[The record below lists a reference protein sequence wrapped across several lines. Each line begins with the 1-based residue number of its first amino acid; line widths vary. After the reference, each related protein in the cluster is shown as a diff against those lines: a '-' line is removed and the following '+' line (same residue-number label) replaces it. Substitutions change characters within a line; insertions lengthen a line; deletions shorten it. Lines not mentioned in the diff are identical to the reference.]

1 MGERDKN
8 EGREFNLY
16 PTNQEAATRERERK
30 LRVLKRIS
38 EALGRPIEDFYKASA
53 ESDCPKDEPSSGV

>member
-16 PTNQEAATRERERK
+16 PTNQEAADSERERK

-38 EALGRPIEDFYKASA
+38 EAIGRPVEDFYKISTEAKP
-53 ESDCPKDEPSSGV
+53 PKEEPSSGG

>member
-8 EGREFNLY
+8 EGREFNLS
-16 PTNQEAATRERERK
+16 PTNQEAAARDRERK

-38 EALGRPIEDFYKASA
+38 EALGRPIEDFYKVST
-53 ESDCPKDEPSSGV
+53 ETKSPENEPSSGE